1 MASIKHIK
9 GKKKFFFKINQLKM
23 SFYEVVW
30 KEKVEKWFLDP
41 YFVIFMFKTPSRNF
55 FEDLK
60 IW

>member
-1 MASIKHIK
+1 
-9 GKKKFFFKINQLKM
+9 M